1 MLTENDLTTL
11 KNRGITLEQLNDQ
24 LERFRTGFP
33 YLRLEGSATVGHGI
47 TAVNDS
53 LTAEAVAR
61 WDKYLADGGSVCKFV
76 PASGAASRMFNAP
89 SRLHPRLRHR
99 LLRHAIRRPSK
110 NHPPFELCIKQSYAY
125 VPDSKY
131 FL

>member
-76 PASGAASRMFNAP
+76 PASGAASRMFKALFSP
-89 SRLHPRLRHR
+89 SRPNSTPHSAPQQ
-99 LLRHAIRRPSK
+99 ATTPTPSSRRAARKKSSTPSSAK
-110 NHPPFELCIKQSYAY
+110 TA
-125 VPDSKY
+125 
-131 FL
+131 